1 MVRVRARQVNS
12 MLYRCLR
19 PVHQA
24 NVWIQILYQDD
35 ASFVA
40 ELEARGQ
47 PIEMCL
53 LHLDARFVTDTF
65 MGRCQRREWVAY
77 VLSPRSGSACGYS
90 IRSCLPDYAR
100 SRGDSP

>member
-1 MVRVRARQVNS
+1 MVWVRTRQVNS
-12 MLYRCLR
+12 MLYCCLC

-47 PIEMCL
+47 AIEMCF
-53 LHLDARFVTDTF
+53 LHLHARLVTDTF
-65 MGRCQRREWVAY
+65 MDGVKGENG
-77 VLSPRSGSACGYS
+77 L
-90 IRSCLPDYAR
+90 LTF
-100 SRGDSP
+100 